1 MKRTKHIVNILT
13 AAVTLLLTASC
24 NVSYP
29 DLDLP
34 QEKTANK
41 R

>member
-24 NVSYP
+24 NVSLSRLGP
-29 DLDLP
+29 TAGR
-34 QEKTANK
+34 TANK